1 MELIAWQA
9 ALASLESA
17 HTGYL
22 VGKSRLFSSLQV
34 WLGCRLAGRE
44 RIGSL
49 DFVQAKVDRVT
60 PRWVLISANEAL
72 LAAKQ
77 GRYSRS
83 TDFRGGGSAAV
94 AFQGK
99 TRDESVEEEG
109 GLPLC
114 FVSASPARLCV
125 VPPGELQ
132 GRGGR
137 WELLRVLIP
146 RC

>member
-1 MELIAWQA
+1 M
-9 ALASLESA
+9 
-17 HTGYL
+17 
-22 VGKSRLFSSLQV
+22 
-34 WLGCRLAGRE
+34 
-44 RIGSL
+44 
-49 DFVQAKVDRVT
+49 T

-114 FVSASPARLCV
+114 FVSASPTRLRV